1 MFTRNSFQSPMNNIQ
16 CVVSTR
22 GSSHSRQHST
32 SLLRPWYFV
41 DNLNNFELAIAC
53 NSTLE
58 DVGKLSR
65 KISFPALNN
74 DDEQIKQ
81 LEFMLGELKIDMEIM
96 FERIC
101 STSNFDSVGSMTS
114 IENTESTTQTD
125 DIIGNNDCEFNS
137 NGDAANRSNEFIYE
151 TEVLK
156 QQIDEIQRIF
166 EQYENELLHLTQE
179 NNKWQRKNSNHGQM
193 IASLS
198 DEIEQKNQ
206 LVTTAKEFIEKHIKN
221 IAAIV
226 RKNIEANNDSVENGV
241 GHVECQQCHF
251 TSNLLSK
258 TQLEK
263 DKLNMEKIQLEQIIL
278 VQYNAEI
285 QALNSNLRQHIAIKN
300 DQDEKILDII
310 RSLQSQLSA
319 ENDMLKKDVDNIK
332 SKLVAL
338 EDDNHNLAVKLEK
351 KYNESARIKGC
362 SKLFNSQTDI
372 VGTSTML
379 SKKKEF
385 IKPTKSQVFDNRTE
399 SKLLTKTLSKQK
411 DKKTKDQRIDPREMS
426 TKLSPSNL
434 NKHSWNRVQKGVNET
449 KTLKLDKSKVEKI
462 RSTLVHDARLGVE
475 KGRQCVS
482 KSITMSKNQRSS
494 KQTKQNI
501 RSFSPFN
508 KATASTKSQNDDKMT
523 SLKRIHK
530 ATPPNPKPKSI
541 PLNQQQLLNQRQ
553 KLDRKTSPW
562 NILIRVVH
570 EDEKNHRKTFGK
582 VGVEYS
588 GNVTNGSRARA
599 ERLNHLTRLIIEQN
613 SIELI
618 AIEDLQFLRDNFN
631 PGLSKTLSTIV
642 SKNDLDER
650 LKRVKYL
657 ETEMPKSK
665 ETNHN
670 WCNVS

>member
-1 MFTRNSFQSPMNNIQ
+1 MSMFTRNSFQSPMNTIP

-22 GSSHSRQHST
+22 GSSPSRQHSP
-32 SLLRPWYFV
+32 SALRPRHFV

-96 FERIC
+96 FEKIC
-101 STSNFDSVGSMTS
+101 STSNLDSAGSMTS

-125 DIIGNNDCEFNS
+125 DIIVNNNCKFNS

-166 EQYENELLHLTQE
+166 EQYEHEILNLTQE
-179 NNKWQRKNSNHGQM
+179 NNKWQRENSNHGQM

-198 DEIEQKNQ
+198 DEIKQKNQ
-206 LVTTAKEFIEKHIKN
+206 LVTTAKEFIEEHIKN
-221 IAAIV
+221 IAAIA
-226 RKNIEANNDSVENGV
+226 RKNIDANNDTTENGV
-241 GHVECQQCHF
+241 RHVECQQCHF
-251 TSNLLSK
+251 TSNQLSK
-258 TQLEK
+258 IQLEK
-263 DKLNMEKIQLEQIIL
+263 DKLNMEKSQLEQIISA
-278 VQYNAEI
+278 QYNTEI
-285 QALNSNLRQHIAIKN
+285 QALNSNLRQHIAQKT
-300 DQDEKILDII
+300 DQDEKTLDII

-332 SKLVAL
+332 SKLVVL
-338 EDDNHNLAVKLEK
+338 ESDNHNLAVELEK
-351 KYNESARIKGC
+351 KYNESAEIKGC
-362 SKLFNSQTDI
+362 SEVFNSQKDN
-372 VGTSTML
+372 VGTSTM
-379 SKKKEF
+379 SKRKEF
-385 IKPTKSQVFDNRTE
+385 VKPTKSQVFDKRTE

-411 DKKTKDQRIDPREMS
+411 NEKTKDQRIDPRETS
-426 TKLSPSNL
+426 TKLSSSNL
-434 NKHSWNRVQKGVNET
+434 NKRSWNRVQKEATET

-475 KGRQCVS
+475 RGRQCVS
-482 KSITMSKNQRSS
+482 KSITMSKNDRSS

-501 RSFSPFN
+501 CSFSPSN
-508 KATASTKSQNDDKMT
+508 KATTSTKSQNDGKMT
-523 SLKRIHK
+523 SLKRTHK

-541 PLNQQQLLNQRQ
+541 PLNQQQLRQ
-553 KLDRKTSPW
+553 KPDRKTSAW

-582 VGVEYS
+582 VGAKYS

-618 AIEDLQFLRDNFN
+618 AVEDLQFLYDNFN
-631 PGLSKTLSTIV
+631 DPGLSKTLSTIV

-650 LKRVKYL
+650 LKQVKCP
-657 ETEMPKSK
+657 ETKMPKSK
-665 ETNHN
+665 ETTKN
-670 WCNVS
+670 WCNIS

>member
-1 MFTRNSFQSPMNNIQ
+1 MSMFTRNSFQSPNTIR

-22 GSSHSRQHST
+22 GSLHSSQHST
-32 SLLRPWYFV
+32 SALRPWHFV

-65 KISFPALNN
+65 KISFSPLNN

-96 FERIC
+96 FKRIC
-101 STSNFDSVGSMTS
+101 STSNYDSVGSMAS

-125 DIIGNNDCEFNS
+125 DSIGNKNCQFNS
-137 NGDAANRSNEFIYE
+137 NGDAASRSNEFIYE

-166 EQYENELLHLTQE
+166 QQYENELLHLTQE

-198 DEIEQKNQ
+198 DEIKQKNQ
-206 LVTTAKEFIEKHIKN
+206 LVTTAKEFIEQHIKN
-221 IAAIV
+221 IAAIS
-226 RKNIEANNDSVENGV
+226 RKNIEANNTTLENGV

-263 DKLNMEKIQLEQIIL
+263 DKLNMEKSQLEQIIL
-278 VQYNAEI
+278 VQYNTEI
-285 QALNSNLRQHIAIKN
+285 QALNSNLRQHIAKT
-300 DQDEKILDII
+300 DQDEKKLDII
-310 RSLQSQLSA
+310 WSLQSQLSA

-332 SKLVAL
+332 SKLVVL
-338 EDDNHNLAVKLEK
+338 ESDNHNLAVELEK
-351 KYNESARIKGC
+351 KYNESASTKGC
-362 SKLFNSQTDI
+362 CEVFNSQKDN
-372 VGTSTML
+372 VGTSTM

-385 IKPTKSQVFDNRTE
+385 VKPTKSQVFDKRTE
-399 SKLLTKTLSKQK
+399 SKLLTKTLSKQN
-411 DKKTKDQRIDPREMS
+411 DKKTKDQRIDPRETS

-434 NKHSWNRVQKGVNET
+434 NKRSWNRVQKEATET

-462 RSTLVHDARLGVE
+462 RSTLGHDARLGVE
-475 KGRQCVS
+475 RGRQCVS
-482 KSITMSKNQRSS
+482 KSITMSKNERSS

-501 RSFSPFN
+501 CSFAPSN
-508 KATASTKSQNDDKMT
+508 RATASTKSQNDGKMT
-523 SLKRIHK
+523 SLKRTHK

-541 PLNQQQLLNQRQ
+541 PLNQQQLRQ
-553 KLDRKTSPW
+553 KLDRKTSAW

-582 VGVEYS
+582 VGAEYS
-588 GNVTNGSRARA
+588 GSVTNGSRTRA

-618 AIEDLQFLRDNFN
+618 AVEDLQFLYDSFN
-631 PGLSKTLSTIV
+631 DPRLSKTLSTIV

-650 LKRVKYL
+650 LKQVKCPQ
-657 ETEMPKSK
+657 TEMAKSK
-665 ETNHN
+665 ETTKN